1 MEFEASRA
9 KAVDKL
15 NYFVENNL
23 SEYSKLRN
31 FDFGPDDRSNIS
43 CLSPYITHGVINELE
58 VIDKSL
64 KKFSFAK
71 NEKFIQEVL
80 WRVYWKGWLELR
92 PNVWSDYLVELNNL
106 RNEFKSNQNYL
117 NAIEGKT
124 NIECFNQWVKEL
136 KENNYLHNHTRMW
149 FASIWIF
156 TLELPWQLGAEFFMQ
171 HLYDGD
177 AASNTLGWRWV
188 AGVQTQGKHYLA
200 SEWNIRKFTNN
211 RFQNI
216 QLNENAPPIFSDK
229 TYSIGKKDF
238 LNFEILE
245 DKILFLGNSN
255 EIAESIACLKGKG
268 PTDTMELVYA
278 QANALGFDIGDV
290 IANGSALN
298 EFRLMLIRQG
308 VDESVAQQLINEPWS
323 VLQRSPQQYSI
334 QVEKSGYL
342 ADLDALVIGQ
352 VLCEAGAGRSVQ
364 ESDID
369 HGIGIEIHR
378 SIGERV
384 ESGDAIMTLDG
395 PFGIDIH
402 LIQRLKQAIT
412 ISDYQVKLGTRIL
425 ETVTI
430 SDCPTT

>member
-1 MEFEASRA
+1 MIFEASRA
-9 KAVDKL
+9 KAIDKL
-15 NYFVENNL
+15 NIFIENNL

-31 FDFGPDDRSNIS
+31 FDFGPDNRSNIS
-43 CLSPYITHGVINELE
+43 CLSPYITHGIVNELE

-64 KKFSFAK
+64 KKFSFSK

-200 SEWNIRKFTNN
+200 SEWNIKKFTNN

-216 QLNENAPPIFSDK
+216 QLNENASSIFNDK
-229 TYSIGKKDF
+229 TYPINKKEF
-238 LNFEILE
+238 LNSQILE
-245 DKILFLGNSN
+245 DKILLIFENNMTFEFSDFKEHKFKKIVLVLNDTNRAIKLSEKVLKFKAN
-255 EIAESIACLKGKG
+255 LLEDQKTRLIEKSINCETININDLKNITEK
-268 PTDTMELVYA
+268 VYA
-278 QANALGFDIGDV
+278 LYPTVSENLSFIQNNQLQNIKFLYRKLDQFSWQHCNKGFFNFKNYIPKI
-290 IANGSALN
+290 IANFN
-298 EFRLMLIRQG
+298 
-308 VDESVAQQLINEPWS
+308 
-323 VLQRSPQQYSI
+323 
-334 QVEKSGYL
+334 
-342 ADLDALVIGQ
+342 
-352 VLCEAGAGRSVQ
+352 
-364 ESDID
+364 
-369 HGIGIEIHR
+369 
-378 SIGERV
+378 
-384 ESGDAIMTLDG
+384 
-395 PFGIDIH
+395 
-402 LIQRLKQAIT
+402 
-412 ISDYQVKLGTRIL
+412 
-425 ETVTI
+425 
-430 SDCPTT
+430 

>member
-15 NYFVENNL
+15 NDFVENNL

-106 RNEFKSNQNYL
+106 RNEFKKNQNYL

-188 AGVQTQGKHYLA
+188 AGIQTQGKHYLA
-200 SEWNIRKFTNN
+200 SEWNIKKFTNN
-211 RFQNI
+211 RFQDI
-216 QLNENAPPIFSDK
+216 KLNENAPPIFSDK

-245 DKILFLGNSN
+245 DKILLIFENNMTFEFSDFKEHKFKKILLISN
-255 EIAESIACLKGKG
+255 ESNRNIKLSEKVLKFKANLLKDQKTRLIEKSINCETININDLKNITEK
-268 PTDTMELVYA
+268 VYA
-278 QANALGFDIGDV
+278 LYPTVSENLNFIQNNQLQNIKFLYRKLDQFSWQYCNKGFFNFKNYIPKI
-290 IANGSALN
+290 IANFN
-298 EFRLMLIRQG
+298 
-308 VDESVAQQLINEPWS
+308 
-323 VLQRSPQQYSI
+323 
-334 QVEKSGYL
+334 
-342 ADLDALVIGQ
+342 
-352 VLCEAGAGRSVQ
+352 
-364 ESDID
+364 
-369 HGIGIEIHR
+369 
-378 SIGERV
+378 
-384 ESGDAIMTLDG
+384 
-395 PFGIDIH
+395 
-402 LIQRLKQAIT
+402 
-412 ISDYQVKLGTRIL
+412 
-425 ETVTI
+425 
-430 SDCPTT
+430 